1 MAFWYIMTF
10 TFYVADSVDIA
21 NWMWRCYQI
30 QNLIVF
36 QVFLYALSVS
46 GWKIASSAEFNNY
59 FAYFAFQAYAA
70 LMIAFNITGAKKHA
84 ENALNL
90 DASGASTT
98 TNQEDTNTDNSNSSS
113 GVSNSGN
120 NNNTGGGSN
129 DGGDTGGDDG
139 PIFVNFNGEH
149 YARLDFEF

>member
-1 MAFWYIMTF
+1 M
-10 TFYVADSVDIA
+10 
-21 NWMWRCYQI
+21 
-30 QNLIVF
+30 
-36 QVFLYALSVS
+36 FLYALSVS

-90 DASGASTT
+90 DTSGASTT

-113 GVSNSGN
+113 GVNNSGDS
-120 NNNTGGGSN
+120 NTGGGSN